1 MKGIP
6 LYLKRCSSNSNLPRL
21 NNNIQVSAFSLE
33 FANFITKTDVLGD
46 IGHYVKTRGDICR
59 DRRDRRARK
68 ISAGSFFSE
77 KKAKFLALSE
87 YFPHIVRNFS
97 TNVKIYNDM

>member
-1 MKGIP
+1 MNGVS
-6 LYLKRCSSNSNLPRL
+6 LHLKRCPSNSNLPRL
-21 NNNIQVSAFSLE
+21 NNNIQVSAFSPE

>member
-6 LYLKRCSSNSNLPRL
+6 LHLKRCPSNSNLPRL
-21 NNNIQVSAFSLE
+21 NNNIQVSAFSPE

-46 IGHYVKTRGDICR
+46 IGHYVKTRGDIC
-59 DRRDRRARK
+59 RDRRARK

>member
-1 MKGIP
+1 MSRP
-6 LYLKRCSSNSNLPRL
+6 
-21 NNNIQVSAFSLE
+21 
-33 FANFITKTDVLGD
+33 DV
-46 IGHYVKTRGDICR
+46 IFVATVMT
-59 DRRDRRARK
+59 
-68 ISAGSFFSE
+68 AGQLFSE